1 MECPDNEQHVLP
13 AFLLTF
19 EGERSLTTDWPLSEL
34 RCSSLKRS
42 TLLISDHAEGSASGE
57 QDEETPG
64 DKESDGTPGE
74 HMDMALDDND
84 EDGMDDNDED
94 GMDNNDED
102 RMDVDKPVRRKLR
115 PRKKRIVEAGKSFA
129 AAGRAQ
135 FIGYIQV
142 VRGAL
147 RG

>member
-1 MECPDNEQHVLP
+1 
-13 AFLLTF
+13 
-19 EGERSLTTDWPLSEL
+19 
-34 RCSSLKRS
+34 
-42 TLLISDHAEGSASGE
+42 
-57 QDEETPG
+57 
-64 DKESDGTPGE
+64 
-74 HMDMALDDND
+74 MDMALDDND

-94 GMDNNDED
+94 GMDDNDED
-102 RMDVDKPVRRKLR
+102 GMDVDKPVRRKLR

>member
-84 EDGMDDNDED
+84 EDGMD
-94 GMDNNDED
+94 
-102 RMDVDKPVRRKLR
+102 VDKPVRRKLR